1 MATHIR
7 HILRRRWWMRLAT
20 IATLALLLVA
30 AAAAPSVA
38 MNQLQPGAST
48 AAAQLAT
55 PTPAALPSST
65 DKGEQILNPFPMP
78 VTETM
83 TDTVRAILAVYTSM
97 SEGAQSAQ
105 AGAMAVLNSGVLI
118 YLPAIKVA
126 PAPPPFPTS
135 TPTPTPN
142 PAKSA
147 DLAVTI
153 WPSPS
158 IIVIRGQT
166 LIYELRVKNYGK
178 GEATRAR
185 VTLPYTE
192 QQLTVIDSRLTDP
205 RDWVSKVAD
214 DHVDVTFGPV
224 AAGKY
229 RTAAIIFR
237 VKETLAD
244 RTVISMRANYSWSD
258 HRDGGAWRSNWA
270 PVVIGAGNE
279 SAPWVPLLVDPL
291 DGISGTTHHFS
302 TDRFIPSEGIYTWL
316 NTPYGVEPLELRGT
330 ADLLGRV
337 WLDFSSTRLRPG
349 TYQLVT
355 YGARSNLTGVA
366 TFYVW

>member
-1 MATHIR
+1 MDTGFR
-7 HILRRRWWMRLAT
+7 HILCQRSWPRLVA
-20 IATLALLLVA
+20 IWALALLLVA
-30 AAAAPSVA
+30 VVTAPSVA
-38 MNQLQPGAST
+38 MNQLQLDASLV
-48 AAAQLAT
+48 AAQLT
-55 PTPAALPSST
+55 TPAALPLAA
-65 DKGEQILNPFPMP
+65 DEGDQIRNPFPIP

-83 TDTVRAILAVYTSM
+83 TDTVRAILASYTSLT
-97 SEGAQSAQ
+97 EADQ
-105 AGAMAVLNSGVLI
+105 AARLQAMVVPNNGTLI
-118 YLPAIKVA
+118 YFPVIKVMRRAA
-126 PAPPPFPTS
+126 PAPTPIPA
-135 TPTPTPN
+135 PTPR

-166 LIYELRVKNYGK
+166 LTYELRVKNYGK
-178 GEATRAR
+178 GEATSAR
-185 VTLPYTE
+185 VTLPYSS
-192 QQLTVIDSRLTDP
+192 QQLTVIDSRITDP
-205 RDWVSKVAD
+205 DDWVSKVTA
-214 DHVDVTFGPV
+214 DHVDVTFGPL

-237 VKETLAD
+237 VNETLAE
-244 RTVISMRANYSWSD
+244 RTIISMRASYSWSD
-258 HRDGGAWRSNWA
+258 HRDGGAWRSNRA

-291 DGISGTTHHFS
+291 GGYPGTTHHFY

-316 NTPYGVEPLELRGT
+316 NTPHGVEPLELRGT

-337 WLDFSSTRLRPG
+337 WLDFSSTGLSPG